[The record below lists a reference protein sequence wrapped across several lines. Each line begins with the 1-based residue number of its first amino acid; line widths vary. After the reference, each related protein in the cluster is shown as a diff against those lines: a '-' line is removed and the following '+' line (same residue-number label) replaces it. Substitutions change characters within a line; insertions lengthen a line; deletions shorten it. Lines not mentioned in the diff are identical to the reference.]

1 MDDFGPSPGTV
12 ERDNSPLEICGGVS
26 SALGQAPITDVE
38 ARAEQREGLF
48 DTLKRAG
55 LQGAGCTCLSVGS
68 GFTYLSQLNPM
79 HGKEGDVLGGS
90 EFVPEEQAH
99 KALET
104 IPTARNWQSLPGLRG
119 CGFCWFGVFI
129 SGQPGGFGEQ
139 KRWLQTRRLQCCGPV
154 SSSHCPT
161 IPASLWSPM
170 DRCWDA
176 ETRPQECCGGQ
187 AGQPVKTE
195 RR

>member
-1 MDDFGPSPGTV
+1 MDDFGPSPGSINWFVFLSGTV

-79 HGKEGDVLGGS
+79 NGKEGDVLGGS

-104 IPTARNWQSLPGLRG
+104 LGVPTARNWQSLPGLRG
-119 CGFCWFGVFI
+119 
-129 SGQPGGFGEQ
+129 
-139 KRWLQTRRLQCCGPV
+139 
-154 SSSHCPT
+154 
-161 IPASLWSPM
+161 
-170 DRCWDA
+170 
-176 ETRPQECCGGQ
+176 
-187 AGQPVKTE
+187 
-195 RR
+195 